1 MNNPLNLAQFFPYQ
15 LAKLQAMISDSI
27 AEIYL
32 GEFNLSKQEWRVLAI
47 LANEHSLNA
56 KEIGSK
62 ADLEKMPASRAIKK
76 MVERNVLEKVSNIK
90 DKRSSLLKL
99 TNEGENLYRQLAPLV
114 KQREQE
120 LLSALTSQELSTLN
134 TAFTKLEEKAHQI
147 LLQTK

>member
-56 KEIGSK
+56 KEVGSK

-99 TNEGENLYRQLAPLV
+99 TSKGENLYRQLAPLV

-120 LLSALTSQELSTLN
+120 LLSALTPQELSTLN
-134 TAFTKLEEKAHQI
+134 KAFTKLEKKAHQI

>member
-15 LAKLQAMISDSI
+15 LAKLQAMVSDAI
-27 AEIYL
+27 AEIYM

-47 LANEHSLNA
+47 LANESSLNA
-56 KEIGSK
+56 KEIGRK

-76 MVERNVLEKVSNIK
+76 MVEGNLLEKVSNIK

-99 TNEGENLYRQLAPLV
+99 THDGEELYRQLAPLV

-120 LLSALTSQELSTLN
+120 LLSVLSSQELSTLN
-134 TAFTKLEEKAHQI
+134 NAFTKLEKQAHQI
-147 LLQTK
+147 LAQPK

>member
-15 LAKLQAMISDSI
+15 LAKLQAIVSDAI
-27 AEIYL
+27 AEIYM

-47 LANEHSLNA
+47 LANESSLNA
-56 KEIGSK
+56 KEIGRK

-76 MVERNVLEKVSNIK
+76 MVDGKLVEKVSNIK

-99 TNEGENLYRQLAPLV
+99 TNEGEKLYRQLAPLV

-120 LLSALTSQELSTLN
+120 LLSALNSQELTTLN
-134 TAFTKLEEKAHQI
+134 NAFTKLEKRAHKIVNQS
-147 LLQTK
+147 K